1 MILEFSIAE
10 QQEWV
15 ERNRARV
22 EEKTGA
28 PVIAYSTFY
37 RTGSWGQMGMA
48 HVSPLAKS
56 AMKFIGKRKAGGLPP
71 HFILAVTEDKVY
83 AFKYKARRNVIEVEE
98 QVAAWDRSAIRVS
111 AEETSLTMRLT
122 IESPADG
129 GSVVCDSSRAD
140 ITSRFLACLGAAP
153 AVAA

>member
-10 QQEWV
+10 QQEWE

-37 RTGSWGQMGMA
+37 RTGSWGEMGLE
-48 HVSPLAKS
+48 HVSGLAKT
-56 AMKFIGKRKAGGLPP
+56 AVKLWGRKKAGGLPP
-71 HFILAVTEDKVY
+71 HFILAITEDRLH
-83 AFKYKARRNVIEVEE
+83 AFKYKARRDVIEVQEE
-98 QVAAWDRSAIRVS
+98 VAVWDRSAIRAS
-111 AEETSLTMRLT
+111 AQETSLTMRLT
-122 IESPADG
+122 IESPDG
-129 GSVVCDSSRAD
+129 DSMVCDSSKAD
-140 ITSRFLACLGAAP
+140 ITSRFLGCLGAAP

>member
-1 MILEFSIAE
+1 MIVEFSIAE
-10 QQEWV
+10 QQEWE

-37 RTGSWGQMGMA
+37 RTGSWGQMGLE
-48 HVSPLAKS
+48 HVSGLAKT
-56 AMKFIGKRKAGGLPP
+56 AVKLWGRKKADGLPP
-71 HFILAVTEDKVY
+71 HFILAITEDRLH
-83 AFKYKARRNVIEVEE
+83 AFKYKARRDVIEVQEE
-98 QVAAWDRSAIRVS
+98 VAVWDRSAICAS
-111 AEETSLTMRLT
+111 AQETSLTMRLT
-122 IESPADG
+122 IESPTDG
-129 GSVVCDSSRAD
+129 ASVVCDSSKAD

>member
-1 MILEFSIAE
+1 MILQFSIAE

-28 PVIAYSTFY
+28 PVLAYSTFY
-37 RTGSWGQMGMA
+37 RTGSWGQMGLA

-56 AMKFIGKRKAGGLPP
+56 VTKFIGKRKAGGLPP
-71 HFILAVTEDKVY
+71 HFILAITEDRLH
-83 AFKYKARRNVIEVEE
+83 AFKYKARRDVIEVEE
-98 QVAAWDRSAIRVS
+98 EVAVWDRSAIRVS
-111 AEETSLTMRLT
+111 AQETSLTMRLT

-129 GSVVCDSSRAD
+129 ANVVCDSSKAD
-140 ITSRFLACLGAAP
+140 ITSRFLATLGAAP